1 MAQCIWYI
9 NKIKSF
15 SDVDECSDNTYGS
28 LLTASTLK
36 VVMSVGATM
45 ASVENTRGVVLVCVS
60 SSFNICFAINSRSII
75 KK

>member
-15 SDVDECSDNTYGS
+15 SDVDECSDNTYGCGFFAHCIN
-28 LLTASTLK
+28 TEG
-36 VVMSVGATM
+36 MSVGAMM
-45 ASVENTRGVVLVCVS
+45 ASVENTRGGVLVCVS
-60 SSFNICFAINSRSII
+60 SSFNIKSKSIT